1 MARSPKKTLEEK
13 IIAKQEL
20 IESLLK
26 RIESEKK
33 ELEAMNNEKKL
44 KDLQV
49 VGDMISDVGLSPQE
63 AEEALKNYVAGR
75 TAEAS

>member
-49 VGDMISDVGLSPQE
+49 VGDMISDAGLSPQE